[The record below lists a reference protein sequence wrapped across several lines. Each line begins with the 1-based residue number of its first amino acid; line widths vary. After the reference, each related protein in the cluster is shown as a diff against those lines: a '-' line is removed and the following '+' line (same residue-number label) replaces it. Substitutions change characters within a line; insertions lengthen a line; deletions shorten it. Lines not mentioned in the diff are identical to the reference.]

1 MQCCT
6 GGTATS
12 DPTRRIYSLS
22 NASGTA
28 KRVALTRACYGRL
41 VSHVRAVLPD
51 EGVGILGGSEDGQVL
66 EAIPLPN
73 LGGPRAF
80 LADPHAQF
88 LAERRLRGA
97 GRRVLAVYH
106 SHPVE
111 ALCGTTI
118 TDVRITID
126 G

>member
-12 DPTRRIYSLS
+12 DPTG
-22 NASGTA
+22 ASTA
-28 KRVALTRACYGRL
+28 CPTLVVRPSVLRLLARVHGRL

-111 ALCGTTI
+111 APVRYHDYRC
-118 TDVRITID
+118 TDHD
-126 G
+126 

>member
-1 MQCCT
+1 MLRLL
-6 GGTATS
+6 A
-12 DPTRRIYSLS
+12 
-22 NASGTA
+22 
-28 KRVALTRACYGRL
+28 RVYGRL

-88 LAERRLRGA
+88 LAERRLVE
-97 GRRVLAVYH
+97 RVAVCWRYTTRIR
-106 SHPVE
+106 VE
-111 ALCGTTI
+111 ALCSTTI